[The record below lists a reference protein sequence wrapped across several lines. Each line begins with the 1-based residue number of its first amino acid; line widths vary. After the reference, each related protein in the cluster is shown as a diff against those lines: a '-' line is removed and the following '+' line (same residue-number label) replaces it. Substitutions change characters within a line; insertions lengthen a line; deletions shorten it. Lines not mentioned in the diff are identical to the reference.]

1 MPLEY
6 INNFWRSLKILLI
19 NYKVELKLRWA
30 KYCALAVAG
39 VDNTNKNPNNIFTM
53 KDKFYAPTVT
63 ISTKDN
69 QKLSKHLSKGF
80 EISVCWNEYK
90 TKIEDKNK
98 TNKYRYF
105 LESNYMGVNRLLTK
119 PK

>member
-53 KDKFYAPTVT
+53 KDKFYAPTV
-63 ISTKDN
+63 IKNYQNILAKDLKYQFVGMN
-69 QKLSKHLSKGF
+69 IKQKLR
-80 EISVCWNEYK
+80 I
-90 TKIEDKNK
+90 KIKQINIDI
-98 TNKYRYF
+98 F
-105 LESNYMGVNRLLTK
+105 LNQTIWELTDC
-119 PK
+119 